1 MSYQCDADGTV
12 VNTLDQDRKPTKCV
26 CYFSLIKSVCYLLP
40 QGADSGQISEE
51 TWNFLHSVH
60 GGGPLVTVRPN
71 VSHPELEAS
80 SQSKEKI

>member
-1 MSYQCDADGTV
+1 MLMELLWTHLIKIEKLLNV
-12 VNTLDQDRKPTKCV
+12 R
-26 CYFSLIKSVCYLLP
+26 YFSLIKSVCYLLP
-40 QGADSGQISEE
+40 QGADAGQLSEE